1 MRIIMLKRKT
11 IMIVGIIIILL
22 CFLLVYMSRI
32 SVNTFKLFEPIYKG
46 NESERKVAFA
56 CNVVW
61 GNEYLPDMLSEFKKN
76 NIKISFFIGG
86 DWADKNKE
94 LLMRIYEDN
103 HEIGN
108 HGYNHLKHTQISEEK
123 NKEEIIKTEE
133 VINNITGA
141 KTKLFAPPYGDLN
154 KKVTQIAEGLDYK
167 VVMWSVDTIDWN
179 TKDYTQVLDRVDK
192 KVHNGAIILM
202 HPTESTVKALPIM
215 INNLKNRNY
224 EIVTVSEVLT
234 NAN

>member
-1 MRIIMLKRKT
+1 MKVFIIKKKT
-11 IMIVGIIIILL
+11 VMTIILVIIL
-22 CFLLVYMSRI
+22 ICITLFFMNRRSI
-32 SVNTFKLFEPIYKG
+32 NTFKQFEPIYKG
-46 NESERKVAFA
+46 NEKERKVAFA

-76 NIKISFFIGG
+76 NIRITFFIGG

-108 HGYNHLKHTQISEEK
+108 HGYNHLRHTQISEEK
-123 NKEEIIKTEE
+123 NIEEIIKTEE
-133 VINNITGA
+133 VINNIIGV

-154 KKVTQIAEGLDYK
+154 MKVVKIAESLGYK
-167 VVMWSVDTIDWN
+167 VIMWSIDTIDWN
-179 TKDYTQVLDRVDK
+179 TKDYTKILERVNK
-192 KVHNGAIILM
+192 KIHNGAIILM

-215 INNLKNRNY
+215 INDLIRNNFK
-224 EIVTVSEVLT
+224 IVPVSEVIETT
-234 NAN
+234 N

>member
-11 IMIVGIIIILL
+11 IIITGIILILL
-22 CFLLVYMSRI
+22 AILLIYMNQI
-32 SVNTFKLFEPIYKG
+32 STATFKFFDPIYKG
-46 NESERKVAFA
+46 NETDKEVAFA

-61 GNEYLPDMLSEFKKN
+61 GNEYLPDMLNEFKKN

-108 HGYNHLKHTQISEEK
+108 HGYNHLKPTQISEEK
-123 NKEEIIKTEE
+123 NREEIIKTQEA
-133 VINNITGA
+133 IDNILGV

-154 KKVTQIAEGLDYK
+154 KKVTQIAESLGYK
-167 VVMWSVDTIDWN
+167 VIMWSVDTIDWN
-179 TKDYTQVLDRVDK
+179 TKDYTKILERVDNK
-192 KVHNGAIILM
+192 IHNGAIVLM
-202 HPTESTVKALPIM
+202 HPTESTIKALPIM
-215 INNLKNRNY
+215 IDNLKNKNY
-224 EIVTVSEVLT
+224 EIVTVSEVLD
-234 NAN
+234 